1 MWKIGINKMVHLL
14 IIVFQ
19 NKNVKKRT
27 TDTWNDIILK
37 PYTEQKKLEINEYKL
52 YDSIFMKFKNR
63 QN

>member
-1 MWKIGINKMVHLL
+1 MWEIGINKMVHLL

-37 PYTEQKKLEINEYKL
+37 RYTEQKKLEINEYKL

>member
-1 MWKIGINKMVHLL
+1 MVHLL

-37 PYTEQKKLEINEYKL
+37 CYTEQKKLEINEYKL